1 LVRVADEKDGLE
13 ERLMRR
19 AILIGLGVL
28 AGGAVSPACAQP
40 TQTAAQEQV
49 DAADQVVGLFGAT
62 CLHFAGDTTG
72 LRGFLQQQKAPLM
85 PQAAREAFLAGRQG
99 EVYDVSYKTVK
110 LALVSMADGGC
121 EAVAEQADPQE
132 VTAVL
137 EQQAKS
143 NSVPLTPLGSQA
155 TPKGRPG
162 VQQTAYGL
170 NLDGH
175 IMHIL
180 VSTAAAPPQAV
191 LTLVPK

>member
-1 LVRVADEKDGLE
+1 
-13 ERLMRR
+13 MRT
-19 AILIGLGVL
+19 AILFGVGLFS
-28 AGGAVSPACAQP
+28 GGAISPLYAQP
-40 TQTAAQEQV
+40 TPATAQEQV

-62 CLHFAGDTTG
+62 CLHFAGDTNG

-85 PQAAREAFLAGRQG
+85 PQAARDAFLAGRQG
-99 EVYDVSYKTVK
+99 VVYDVSYKTVK

-132 VTAVL
+132 VTTVL
-137 EQQAKS
+137 EQQARS

-170 NLDGH
+170 SLDGH
-175 IMHIL
+175 SMHIL